1 MGAILATLQAQN
13 LVRPAGTIQGEQ
25 ERVFLRVSG
34 AFDNERDILAE
45 LRPPASLYERG
56 IVMPPPTDPTLD
68 PLDFTAYQ
76 ALPLLKAVDYPQ
88 FDPHSDG
95 YRPPTWM
102 EWADQGVDSI
112 FGTAPQSH
120 TVADLVDS
128 YTGEDSDTR
137 SVAVGELEVGDYLCH
152 PDTGEWWILDEEPQ
166 NGPAA
171 DAVTLMLRDVYTGQ
185 REETEVPT
193 DAILDVRDL
202 TETHL
207 AAL

>member
-1 MGAILATLQAQN
+1 
-13 LVRPAGTIQGEQ
+13 
-25 ERVFLRVSG
+25 
-34 AFDNERDILAE
+34 
-45 LRPPASLYERG
+45 
-56 IVMPPPTDPTLD
+56 
-68 PLDFTAYQ
+68 
-76 ALPLLKAVDYPQ
+76 
-88 FDPHSDG
+88 
-95 YRPPTWM
+95 M

-128 YTGEDSDTR
+128 YTDEDSDTR

-185 REETEVPT
+185 REETEVPS